1 MTLCKS
7 TWYKISESFDGEFT
21 LANLEDHTLVHLA
34 GVDAENFR
42 RQFETVRS
50 NQHKTSID
58 LNAVLIDQYSGM
70 MRPERLHV

>member
-7 TWYKISESFDGEFT
+7 RWYKISETMDGEFT
-21 LANLEDHTLVHLA
+21 LANLEDHTLVTLA

-42 RQFETVRS
+42 RQFETARA

-70 MRPERLHV
+70 MRAERVHA